1 MKNRLISFHR
11 IAPYKS
17 VYARLKYRGNFEEII
32 SPYLYLWAILN
43 HHYFVQY
50 DLKKLDQIIN
60 LNQYADITFKI
71 RK

>member
-32 SPYLYLWAILN
+32 SPYLYL
-43 HHYFVQY
+43 
-50 DLKKLDQIIN
+50 
-60 LNQYADITFKI
+60 
-71 RK
+71 